1 MLSHQWAA
9 EVVAVMISC
18 GLIRSSSSTGIWAA
32 SPISRTCAPHR
43 HGARQTSSPA
53 APSQAC
59 GPRLDWEQGERSLH
73 QARLVGVGDTAQDL
87 LHWNPF
93 DVVVLVVMIH
103 R

>member
-1 MLSHQWAA
+1 MR
-9 EVVAVMISC
+9 
-18 GLIRSSSSTGIWAA
+18 G
-32 SPISRTCAPHR
+32 

-73 QARLVGVGDTAQDL
+73 QARLVGVGDKAQGL

-93 DVVVLVVMIH
+93 DVVVLVVMVH
-103 R
+103 RIAARGLNQVEVDGLVVADAGQLEPVVDLTEWP